1 GQKPSTRRKNKLE
14 QGRRA
19 IGRPEHELT
28 GCVGRGCLAPKPCA
42 PLNPAGA
49 LAPSA
54 AGARGLEGAVADAGA
69 GGGRLGPPGLPSSAQ
84 GGLGWRHA
92 PDAYP
97 TKGQVIAASTLPDLD
112 YDHGA
117 LAPSMSGRIME
128 LHHSKHHATYVKGA
142 NTALEKLAA
151 AREAEDFTSVNQFS
165 KDLAFNL
172 GGHTNHSI
180 FWKNLSPE
188 GGDKPTGELAAAID
202 EFFGSFDAFRA
213 HFTAAA
219 LGIQGSGWA
228 VLAYEPI
235 GGNLVIE
242 QFYDQQ
248 NGVPVATIPLFQL
261 DM

>member
-1 GQKPSTRRKNKLE
+1 MVELLLVGRTGGVRRKE
-14 QGRRA
+14 
-19 IGRPEHELT
+19 
-28 GCVGRGCLAPKPCA
+28 
-42 PLNPAGA
+42 
-49 LAPSA
+49 
-54 AGARGLEGAVADAGA
+54 GLIMAE
-69 GGGRLGPPGLPSSAQ
+69 
-84 GGLGWRHA
+84 
-92 PDAYP
+92 Y
-97 TKGQVIAASTLPDLD
+97 TLPDLD
-112 YDHGA
+112 YDYGA
-117 LAPSMSGRIME
+117 LDPSISGKIME

-151 AREAEDFTSVNQFS
+151 AREAGDFSTVNQFS

-188 GGDKPTGELAAAID
+188 GGDKPTGELAQAID
-202 EFFGSFDAFRA
+202 EFFGSFDSFRA

-248 NGVPVATIPLFQL
+248 NGVPVATI
-261 DM
+261 

>member
-1 GQKPSTRRKNKLE
+1 MAE
-14 QGRRA
+14 
-19 IGRPEHELT
+19 
-28 GCVGRGCLAPKPCA
+28 
-42 PLNPAGA
+42 
-49 LAPSA
+49 
-54 AGARGLEGAVADAGA
+54 
-69 GGGRLGPPGLPSSAQ
+69 
-84 GGLGWRHA
+84 
-92 PDAYP
+92 Y
-97 TKGQVIAASTLPDLD
+97 TLPDLD
-112 YDHGA
+112 YDYGA
-117 LAPSMSGRIME
+117 LDPSISGKIME

-151 AREAEDFTSVNQFS
+151 AREANDFGTVNQFS

-188 GGDKPTGELAAAID
+188 GGDKPTGELAQAID
-202 EFFGSFDAFRA
+202 EFFGSFDAFSA

-261 DM
+261 DMWEHAFYLDYQNVKADYVKAIWNIVNWADVQARFEAARSSATGLVVPQA